1 MAFETKTKD
10 LTKAPPRSPRE
21 RLGGFVV
28 LGRTIDKCR
37 AEMAGTLGEYKY
49 DCPLDQNLF
58 EFKGIDG
65 VQLKQAVAN
74 TSSDEEVVTWLK
86 QNGTPKS
93 DAEIQEWSDQMEKV
107 SLYDDPEKREWFSEE
122 CRKLG
127 LDPASTTLFEW
138 LEADD
143 RASFQSS

>member
-1 MAFETKTKD
+1 MPLEAETKD
-10 LTKAPPRSPRE
+10 LTQTPPRSPRE

-28 LGRTIDKCR
+28 LGRAIDKCR
-37 AEMAGTLGEYKY
+37 AEMNGKVGEYKY
-49 DCPLDQNLF
+49 NCPLDQNLF

-65 VQLKQAVAN
+65 EQLKQVVAN
-74 TSSDEEVVTWLK
+74 ASTDEEIANWLK
-86 QNGTPKS
+86 ENGTPKTES
-93 DAEIQEWSDQMEKV
+93 EIQEWSDQMDKV

-143 RASFQSS
+143 RASFKG